1 MAVCA
6 LSLRGRAVQIELCT
20 GRVIQ
25 MSMPCGNLAKRSS
38 SAEIAHLANRFGRGL
53 FHLLAKAIVS
63 VNVTLCQLGIASR

>member
-1 MAVCA
+1 
-6 LSLRGRAVQIELCT
+6 
-20 GRVIQ
+20 